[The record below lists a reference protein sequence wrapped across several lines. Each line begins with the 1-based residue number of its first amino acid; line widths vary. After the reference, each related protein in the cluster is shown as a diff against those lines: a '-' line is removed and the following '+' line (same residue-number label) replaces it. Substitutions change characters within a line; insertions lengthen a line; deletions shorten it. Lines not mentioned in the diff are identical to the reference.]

1 MCDLC
6 GQFLHS
12 SSDSRG
18 HGTTDLV
25 NILAI
30 LEEEKGGHSRDAVIS
45 SNIRNLLNIDLVELD
60 IFVLSAQF
68 LDQGSDGL
76 AGTTPLSMEV
86 DEDGFLGVV
95 DLLLPLSS
103 ALDTSVSFGTAF
115 HFPFLFQISSSSDW
129 DRLTT

>member
-86 DEDGFLGVV
+86 DEDGFLGAG
-95 DLLLPLSS
+95 DLFLPLSI
-103 ALDTSVSFGTAF
+103 ALNTSVSFATR
-115 HFPFLFQISSSSDW
+115 LQISDW

>member
-86 DEDGFLGVV
+86 DEDGFLGAG
-95 DLLLPLSS
+95 DLFLPLSI
-103 ALDTSVSFGTAF
+103 AF
-115 HFPFLFQISSSSDW
+115 KHIS
-129 DRLTT
+129 

>member
-6 GQFLHS
+6 GQLLHS

-86 DEDGFLGVV
+86 DEDGFLGAG
-95 DLLLPLSS
+95 DLFLPLGI
-103 ALDTSVSFGTAF
+103 ALNTSVSFATR
-115 HFPFLFQISSSSDW
+115 LQISDW